1 MSLIIRYKK
10 RNKRNSDSD
19 IIKDWGG
26 NDTILG
32 ILTKEINITKLS
44 L

>member
-1 MSLIIRYKK
+1 MIKRMSLIIRYKK

-26 NDTILG
+26 
-32 ILTKEINITKLS
+32 K
-44 L
+44 